1 LGLSG
6 NYPDGRTGN
15 LPIIPFTRK
24 NIAFAA
30 RTGLFYTVK
39 TWIARRIFRNLT
51 IIFAESGCTFLRW
64 FRAFRQ
70 LREYLA
76 FLVK

>member
-15 LPIIPFTRK
+15 LPFIPLARK

-30 RTGLFYTVK
+30 RTVLFYTDIPG
-39 TWIARRIFRNLT
+39 IARRIFRIPAT
-51 IIFAESGCTFLRW
+51 IFRNVVLHDLPAIGRFKALKGIFGA
-64 FRAFRQ
+64 
-70 LREYLA
+70 
-76 FLVK
+76 

>member
-15 LPIIPFTRK
+15 LPIIPFTHK

-30 RTGLFYTVK
+30 RTVLFYTDIQG
-39 TWIARRIFRNLT
+39 IARRIFR
-51 IIFAESGCTFLRW
+51 IRARFLR
-64 FRAFRQ
+64 FFALRNLPAIGGFGERMFAFG
-70 LREYLA
+70 
-76 FLVK
+76 V